1 MKRTSLLASCFTL
14 AIILGMGVG
23 CAKKPDDAKISG
35 DIQSK
40 FSQDSGLSTK
50 QLTVQAQDGVV
61 TLAGT
66 VDNDAQRLAA
76 SRQAASVTG
85 VRTVINNLQV
95 GSGPAATANAA
106 PRQASKQASAQTS
119 NQASTRP
126 VEKVKPA
133 AGKKSSKARA
143 DDSGAG
149 GNSANDSN
157 ANQMSASNQASPD
170 AASQASPPPT
180 DSVAAQTPPPASP
193 KRLIV
198 DQGTQVTVRLIDPI
212 DSEKNQTGD
221 TFHATLNTPLTS
233 DGEEAVPAGVELTG
247 HLVEVKSAGK
257 FAGQSAV
264 VLQLDSL
271 SSGGKTYNLQTDQY
285 RKEGSSRGKNTA
297 EKVGGGAI
305 LGGIIGAIAGG
316 GKGAAIGSAAGAGVG
331 GGVQAATK
339 GQQIKLPS
347 ETVLN
352 FILQEPIEVVPALP
366 ADANRQK
373 LGDSQ

>member
-1 MKRTSLLASCFTL
+1 MKRASLSASFLML
-14 AIILGMGVG
+14 AIILGIIVG
-23 CAKKPDDAKISG
+23 CAHKPDDAKISS
-35 DIQSK
+35 DIQNK
-40 FSQDSGLSTK
+40 FSQDSGLSSK
-50 QLTVQAQDGVV
+50 QLSVQAQDGVV

-76 SRQAASVTG
+76 SRQAATVEG

-95 GSGPAATANAA
+95 GSGPAVSAKAA
-106 PRQASKQASAQTS
+106 QQHQTPM
-119 NQASTRP
+119 QASTRP
-126 VEKVKPA
+126 VLKAKAA

-143 DDSGAG
+143 DDSGAA
-149 GNSANDSN
+149 GNSADDSN
-157 ANQMSASNQASPD
+157 PDQTSASNQALPD
-170 AASQASPPPT
+170 AAAQAPPPSADNT
-180 DSVAAQTPPPASP
+180 QPPPPSP
-193 KRLIV
+193 KRLII

-212 DSEKNQTGD
+212 DSETNQTGD
-221 TFHATLNTPLTS
+221 TFHATLNTALTS

-271 SSGGKTYNLQTDQY
+271 SLGGKTYSLQTDEY

-305 LGGIIGAIAGG
+305 IGGIIGAIAGG
-316 GKGAAIGSAAGAGVG
+316 GKGAVIGSAAGAGVG
-331 GGVQAATK
+331 GGVQAASK

-352 FILQEPIEVVPALP
+352 FVLQEPIEVVPASP
-366 ADANRQK
+366 ADSNRPK
-373 LGDSQ
+373 LEDSQ